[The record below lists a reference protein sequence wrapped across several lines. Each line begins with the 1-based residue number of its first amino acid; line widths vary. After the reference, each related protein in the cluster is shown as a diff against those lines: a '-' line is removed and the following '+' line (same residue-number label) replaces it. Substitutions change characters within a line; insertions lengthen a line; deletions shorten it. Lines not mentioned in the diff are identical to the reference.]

1 LETVREILA
10 AHSSGISKPGLLAW
24 ARLRI
29 DTKMTDAQLD
39 EELAKLGDEVVD
51 VDGFL
56 YLRSV
61 RERASESPWEP
72 DPGAPRWGVAAS
84 EDEDGRDESE
94 PTPQAGGGDEGRADG
109 GDHGRVGPTES
120 GAWSPPPA
128 ARRGLPGIGKV
139 IGLVFVGF
147 WVFGLLGN
155 LAEGFLAG
163 WTESATPV
171 PTQPSSPE
179 PTPSIGSVIAFD
191 EMVAGDCIV
200 LPTESEF
207 SEVRRVPCDTPHGG
221 EIFLVADHPD
231 GAYPTDDAFGQY
243 VATKCGPAF
252 QSWTGSAYEDQDVLD
267 YSWFTPTEESW
278 TSGYRSF
285 ECYLAPADGSLAD
298 RSYRGANP

>member
-1 LETVREILA
+1 METVREILA
-10 AHSSGISKPGLLAW
+10 AHGSGISKPGLLAW

-29 DTKMTDAQLD
+29 DTKMTDAQLE
-39 EELAKLGDEVVD
+39 EELARLGDEVVD

-84 EDEDGRDESE
+84 EDE
-94 PTPQAGGGDEGRADG
+94 GGPDEGEPAPQPVGSD
-109 GDHGRVGPTES
+109 DGRVGPWEP

-155 LAEGFLAG
+155 LAEGFLGG

-171 PTQPSSPE
+171 PTPMSSPD

-191 EMVAGDCIV
+191 ELRVGDCIV
-200 LPTESEF
+200 LPTEYEF
-207 SEVRRVPCDTPHGG
+207 SALRSVPCDTPHGG
-221 EIFLVADHPD
+221 EVFLVAEHPD
-231 GAYPTDDAFGQY
+231 GAYPADEAFVEY
-243 VATKCGPAF
+243 VATMCGPAF
-252 QSWTGSAYEDQDVLD
+252 ESWTGSAYGDQDVLD
-267 YSWFTPTEESW
+267 YSWFTPTEQSW
-278 TSGYRSF
+278 TDGYRSF
-285 ECYLAPADGSLAD
+285 ECYLAHTDGSLAD
-298 RSYRGANP
+298 TSYRSASP

>member
-1 LETVREILA
+1 VETVRDILA
-10 AHSSGISKPGLLAW
+10 AHGSGISKPGLLAW

-61 RERASESPWEP
+61 RDQPP
-72 DPGAPRWGVAAS
+72 DAQWTAGAPSRGATASGDARGSDAGEPAPPVEARWLDPAS
-84 EDEDGRDESE
+84 
-94 PTPQAGGGDEGRADG
+94 PAPADW
-109 GDHGRVGPTES
+109 E
-120 GAWSPPPA
+120 PPPA
-128 ARRGLPGIGKV
+128 RRRGLGCFAKAAGI
-139 IGLVFVGF
+139 VFFGF
-147 WVFGLLGN
+147 WVLGMLSGVGDALFGG
-155 LAEGFLAG
+155 
-163 WTESATPV
+163 SASSTPDSAQT
-171 PTQPSSPE
+171 PA
-179 PTPSIGSVIAFD
+179 PTPTIGTVIAFD
-191 EMVAGDCIV
+191 EMMAGDCIV

-231 GAYPTDDAFGQY
+231 GAYPTDDAFGEY
-243 VATKCGPAF
+243 VATMCGPAF
-252 QSWTGSAYEDQDVLD
+252 QSWTGSAYEDQDALD

>member
-1 LETVREILA
+1 VETVREILA
-10 AHSSGISKPGLLAW
+10 AHGSGISKPGLLAW
-24 ARLRI
+24 ARLRV

-61 RERASESPWEP
+61 RDRPPDAQWTAGAASRGATASGDARGSDAGEPASPVEGGWSESTPP
-72 DPGAPRWGVAAS
+72 APT
-84 EDEDGRDESE
+84 D
-94 PTPQAGGGDEGRADG
+94 
-109 GDHGRVGPTES
+109 
-120 GAWSPPPA
+120 WSPPPA